1 MSQGGK
7 WWQVQ
12 KRCIEIYWAFWDKS
26 KNAPCMKGIGDDV
39 SNWPQEM
46 GLRWS
51 TYFLQPIFQSMHS
64 HMVGTNIWAVSW
76 HLPWC
81 YFMSLW
87 LAGTSTYI
95 HIYSNYLLPQTWGQ
109 GVWICCSTSLRASV
123 VKLLLPVLV
132 PSLCS
137 CCEVCFPRETIRESG
152 AWNKQTVGSSWCE
165 IFSAVIGAL

>member
-26 KNAPCMKGIGDDV
+26 KNAPCMKGIGDDL

-87 LAGTSTYI
+87 LAGTSPYI

-152 AWNKQTVGSSWCE
+152 AWNKQTVASSWCE